1 MSGAFVLAMEQRL
14 AKNAVVI
21 GAGIGG
27 LACAAALAMRGIA
40 VTLVEQADEITE
52 VGAGLQ
58 ISPNGLAVLRALGL
72 AEPLRRQ
79 GAIRA
84 EAVVMQ
90 DYRQGRTVARL
101 DLNRLADRDY
111 LFVHRADLIGLLARA
126 ARHQNVSVEMGRRAV
141 RVTPGTLPGV
151 AFADGGTLRSELIVC
166 ADGIHSVGRSAVW
179 QGPEPAFTGQ
189 VAWRALVPARTDAA
203 PVATVTMGPGRHVV
217 SYPLRG
223 RSLTN
228 IVAVQERDAWA
239 DEGWSHGD
247 DPENLRAAFADFG
260 GPVCDLLDQ
269 VQDVGLWG
277 LFRHP
282 VAESWEKQGVA
293 LLGDAAHPTL
303 PFLAQGANLALEDAW
318 VLAALA
324 ASGELAEGYTR
335 TRRARV
341 VRAIDEASANARRYH
356 LRDGAARQAA
366 HLALSLGSR
375 VAPGLMLKRFEW
387 LYGHDVT
394 ATHPL

>member
-1 MSGAFVLAMEQRL
+1 MEQRL

-27 LACAAALAMRGIA
+27 LACAAALAMRGVA

-72 AEPLRRQ
+72 QEPLRRV
-79 GAIRA
+79 GAVRA
-84 EAVVMQ
+84 DAVLMR
-90 DYRQGRTVARL
+90 DYRQGKQVARL
-101 DLNRLADRDY
+101 GLNRFPGRDY
-111 LFVHRADLIGLLARA
+111 LFVHRADLIALLARA
-126 ARHQNVSVEMGRRAV
+126 ARQQNVSIEMGRRAV
-141 RVTPGTLPGV
+141 SVTPGDLPEV
-151 AFADGGTLRSELIVC
+151 TFADDGTMRSELIIC

-179 QGPEPAFTGQ
+179 DAPESAFTGQ
-189 VAWRALVPARTDAA
+189 VAWRALVPAPADAA
-203 PVATVTMGPGRHVV
+203 AVATVTMGPGRHLVT
-217 SYPLRG
+217 YPLRG
-223 RSLTN
+223 GTLTN
-228 IVAVQERDAWA
+228 IVAVQEREAWA
-239 DEGWSHGD
+239 EEGWAHED

-260 GPVCDLLDQ
+260 SPARELLDQ
-269 VQDVGLWG
+269 VTQVGLWG

-282 VAESWEKQGVA
+282 VAPRWEREGVA

-318 VLAALA
+318 VLAGLAVSGDLA
-324 ASGELAEGYTR
+324 ATYTQ

-341 VRAIDEASANARRYH
+341 VRAIDEANANARRYH
-356 LRDGAARQAA
+356 MAEGPVRQAA
-366 HLALSLGSR
+366 HLALSIGSR
-375 VAPGLMLKRFEW
+375 FAPGVMLKRFEW

-394 ATHPL
+394 GTHPL